1 MRSVYFLFAAMLA
14 APLSH
19 AETFEEYKRHVSS
32 EYQEY
37 KDKRDREFVDFLKKQ
52 WSEFQGYKGL
62 PLYQEPK
69 PKVMPIAKA
78 KPADIKEPPR
88 IKEKEPARIVTEPAR
103 PVLSPAPVSIFTPP
117 AVPADP
123 SKKIATLDYF
133 GVPIKLPYDPKIR
146 QPLAVIDQNG
156 ISNYWS
162 ALSKADYDPLLEQ
175 LKMYQKN
182 MQLND
187 WGTFILIDKLARTI
201 NQNQENESV
210 LLSWFLLSKLG
221 YDSKVGYN
229 DKTVYLMVVV
239 SHTVY
244 QTAFF
249 KDEPKTYYCLSNSG
263 RVHDVGKLYSYKGNY
278 PDATRALNFTIRS
291 NPLLAGEAKKRQL
304 SFRYNNTQHDITAQY
319 SPALISYYQFYPQ
332 SEYPIYFSANI
343 NDPAMTSLL
352 AQLAP
357 LLKGKSEQEAVNL
370 LLRFVQTS
378 FPYETDEQQFSYE
391 KVMLPEETLFYPYS
405 DCEDRAILFAYLVRN
420 LLDLPVI
427 ALHYPGHLATAV
439 SFSGKV
445 DGDAVIYKGKTFTVA
460 DPTYINA
467 NAGMAMPQFKNST
480 YKIIEM

>member
-1 MRSVYFLFAAMLA
+1 MLA
-14 APLSH
+14 APLLH

-52 WSEFQGYKGL
+52 WSEFQGFKGL
-62 PLYQEPK
+62 PLYQQPK
-69 PKVMPIAKA
+69 PKVIPIARA
-78 KPADIKEPPR
+78 KPAESKEPPR
-88 IKEKEPARIVTEPAR
+88 IKEKEPARIVAEPAR
-103 PVLSPAPVSIFTPP
+103 PVLMPPPAPVFIPP
-117 AVPADP
+117 AITADP
-123 SKKIATLDYF
+123 SKKIAAFDYF
-133 GVPIKLPYDPKIR
+133 GVALKLTYDPKIR
-146 QPLAVIDQNG
+146 QRLAAIDQSN
-156 ISNYWS
+156 IANYWS
-162 ALSKADYDPLLEQ
+162 ELSKADYDPLLEQ
-175 LKMYQKN
+175 LRLTQKN

-187 WGTFILIDKLARTI
+187 WGTFILIDKLARSI

-221 YDSKVGYN
+221 YDSKIGYN
-229 DKTVYLMVVV
+229 NKSVYLMVAV

-263 RVHDVGKLYSYKGNY
+263 QVHDVGKLFTYKGNY
-278 PDATRALNFTIRS
+278 PDANRVLNFKIRS
-291 NPLLAGEAKKRQL
+291 NPLLAGETGMRPL
-304 SFRYNNTQHDITAQY
+304 TFRYNNTQYNIKAQY
-319 SPALISYYQFYPQ
+319 SPALIGYYRFYPQ

-343 NDPAMTSLL
+343 NDAATSSLL

-357 LLKGKSEQEAVNL
+357 LVRGKSEEEAVNL
-370 LLRFVQTS
+370 LLRFVQTA

-405 DCEDRAILFAYLVRN
+405 DCEDRAILFAFLVRN
-420 LLDLPVI
+420 LLDLPVV

-439 SFSGKV
+439 GFSGKV
-445 DGDAVIYKGKTFTVA
+445 DGDTIIYKGRTFTVA